1 MYRLTSLQNARHRP
15 TRETMRRLMV
25 WVYLTSKWNYW
36 TNNNKKLWLVFGLE
50 WKSLGLWPLPYL
62 LTILDFRVRVF
73 RFCLLVL
80 LLFRFIDDSI
90 VRNIL
95 VSIIIVLV
103 FLFGLVYNCII
114 RRSNSCLLLVLLL
127 RRWLP
132 KPVGSVCWWRSCI
145 SITTIDFSMNTIF
158 NIILP
163 MSKGKSSDYNK
174 D

>member
-1 MYRLTSLQNARHRP
+1 MRFAAVLWGGNITCGCSACNIFRQSGTTEP
-15 TRETMRRLMV
+15 TT
-25 WVYLTSKWNYW
+25 
-36 TNNNKKLWLVFGLE
+36 KKLMFGLE
-50 WKSLGLWPLPYL
+50 WKSLTLWPFFYLPR
-62 LTILDFRVRVF
+62 ILDFRVRVF
-73 RFCLLVL
+73 HFCLL

-95 VSIIIVLV
+95 VSIFLV
-103 FLFGLVYNCII
+103 HYRIS
-114 RRSNSCLLLVLLL
+114 RRGSCCLLLLLL
-127 RRWLP
+127 RRWLL